1 MTQFEY
7 YSHNEMRKIKSDL
20 SNDLMAALKE
30 LLVERILDNMSVED
44 LVEYVAMDL
53 DKYYDDMLDPD
64 FLAEA
69 EDYWEDYFP
78 DIIQEIQEDFLLKYI
93 VKVDDFEL
101 SEDEYL
107 AVQDNELSLFDILD
121 NRFTN
126 DRLNIYIQ
134 D

>member
-20 SNDLMAALKE
+20 SNDQMAAFKE
-30 LLVERILDNMSVED
+30 LLVERIVDNMSVED

-78 DIIQEIQEDFLLKYI
+78 DVIQEIQEDF
-93 VKVDDFEL
+93 
-101 SEDEYL
+101 
-107 AVQDNELSLFDILD
+107 
-121 NRFTN
+121 
-126 DRLNIYIQ
+126 
-134 D
+134 